1 MRGAE
6 TENPVLEEGRSLSSE
21 KCRSTEWKIKTHW
34 MRNSHEGKRRNNL
47 RMTVHVRTLQR
58 GAGIE
63 VN

>member
-1 MRGAE
+1 M
-6 TENPVLEEGRSLSSE
+6 LEEGRSLSSE
-21 KCRSTEWKIKTHW
+21 KCRSTEWKIKTNW